1 MTGAPISDA
10 VDAEARVRAGANEHV
25 KIGVFDIDGLLRG
38 KFMHRDKFAH
48 ALADG
53 FGFCDVVLGW
63 DSDDQLYDNTQM
75 TGWDTGWP
83 NALVRVVPETG
94 RQIPFEDGRW
104 LFLAEFTGDAEAV
117 CPRGLLHRVLA
128 RADKMGYRV
137 NAAFEY
143 EFFVFLET
151 PHSIR
156 DKNYRDLKPIAPGNT
171 GYSLL
176 RTGALGDFYSDIL
189 DICTA
194 IDIPL
199 EGVHEEMGPGVIE
212 AAITVTDGLAAA
224 DRAALFKTIIKILAQ
239 RRGLIATFMAKW
251 SSQQAGQSGHIH
263 LSLTRKADGIAA
275 FHNPNTENSIND
287 TMRYFIGGQQ
297 NLMPEMTVLAAPT
310 VNSYSRL
317 VPDQWAPTEASWG
330 MDNRT
335 CALRVISGGPESQ
348 RVEYRVPGSDA
359 NPYLA
364 LAAAIASG
372 LHGIEQEIAPTAP
385 VTGNAYEAE
394 WSTELSLPR
403 SLSDA
408 TTTFS
413 QSAIARDWFGDTFV
427 DHFAATRDWE
437 VRSFAKYVTDWELA
451 RYFELI

>member
-1 MTGAPISDA
+1 
-10 VDAEARVRAGANEHV
+10 
-25 KIGVFDIDGLLRG
+25 
-38 KFMHRDKFAH
+38 
-48 ALADG
+48 
-53 FGFCDVVLGW
+53 
-63 DSDDQLYDNTQM
+63 
-75 TGWDTGWP
+75 
-83 NALVRVVPETG
+83 
-94 RQIPFEDGRW
+94 
-104 LFLAEFTGDAEAV
+104 
-117 CPRGLLHRVLA
+117 
-128 RADKMGYRV
+128 
-137 NAAFEY
+137 
-143 EFFVFLET
+143 
-151 PHSIR
+151 
-156 DKNYRDLKPIAPGNT
+156 
-171 GYSLL
+171 
-176 RTGALGDFYSDIL
+176 
-189 DICTA
+189 
-194 IDIPL
+194 
-199 EGVHEEMGPGVIE
+199 
-212 AAITVTDGLAAA
+212 
-224 DRAALFKTIIKILAQ
+224 
-239 RRGLIATFMAKW
+239 
-251 SSQQAGQSGHIH
+251 
-263 LSLTRKADGIAA
+263 
-275 FHNPNTENSIND
+275 
-287 TMRYFIGGQQ
+287 MRYFIGGQQ

-394 WSTELSLPR
+394 WPTELSLPR